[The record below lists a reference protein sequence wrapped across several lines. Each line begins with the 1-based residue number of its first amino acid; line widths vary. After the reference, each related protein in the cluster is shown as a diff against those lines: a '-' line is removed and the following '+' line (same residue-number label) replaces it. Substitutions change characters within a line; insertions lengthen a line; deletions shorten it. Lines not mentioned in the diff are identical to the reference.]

1 VEGEPGWA
9 GEWAVGGCLP
19 RGTEGL
25 DCGNGGRYL
34 SGGGGARLGV
44 GHGEIGGQEEGNA
57 NRDGEVSCAV
67 GLELRL
73 LSSLR
78 RRCAGSGCAV
88 RPCRACSLLSR
99 SSRRCRFGLI
109 IGVGPV
115 VAREESGAHI
125 FEKI

>member
-1 VEGEPGWA
+1 M
-9 GEWAVGGCLP
+9 GGCLP
-19 RGTEGL
+19 RGTEAL
-25 DCGNGGRYL
+25 DCGNGGRDL
-34 SGGGGARLGV
+34 SGGGGAGLGV

-67 GLELRL
+67 GLELSAPPPL
-73 LSSLR
+73 LSSSSV
-78 RRCAGSGCAV
+78 CGVGV

-125 FEKI
+125 FEEI